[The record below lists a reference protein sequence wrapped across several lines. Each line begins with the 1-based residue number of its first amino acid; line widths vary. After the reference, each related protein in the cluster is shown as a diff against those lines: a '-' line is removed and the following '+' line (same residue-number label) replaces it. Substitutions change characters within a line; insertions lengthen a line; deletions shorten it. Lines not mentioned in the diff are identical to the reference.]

1 MERASKTE
9 RHRPRPSHELATPI
23 VSGNQQPIDRPHRL
37 TQPVGKARG
46 TSYSGKK
53 FCNTEP
59 SPTTYSSFGSNG
71 PFRQHI
77 ASTSLSGI
85 RMWELDRVGITKK
98 GESGASLVE
107 FAIVLPFLLV
117 LLLGIVEF
125 GWALGQMNDIRHGA
139 REAARLAAVDTGSA
153 TSMRTLVC
161 SSMDLGSGQTVTFTD
176 SATGAA
182 GEEAVVTVSLPVQ
195 SLTGA
200 GLIAS
205 LLPSSLTSTVRT
217 RLEQPSASWTTE
229 TGACP

>member
-1 MERASKTE
+1 MERASTTQGYGWTGSTAE
-9 RHRPRPSHELATPI
+9 FPAL
-23 VSGNQQPIDRPHRL
+23 DRPGSL
-37 TQPVGKARG
+37 TLPGLEAKG
-46 TSYSGKK
+46 TSHYGKK
-53 FCNTEP
+53 FCNIGP
-59 SPTTYSSFGSNG
+59 SLTTYSSFGSND
-71 PFRQHI
+71 PLMRHF
-77 ASTSLSGI
+77 ASASLRGI
-85 RMWELDRVGITKK
+85 RMWQLDRVGITKK
-98 GESGASLVE
+98 GDRGASLVE

-153 TSMRTLVC
+153 TLMRTLVC

-176 SATGAA
+176 SANGAA

-200 GLIAS
+200 SLITS

-217 RLEQPSASWTTE
+217 RLEQPSASWSTE

>member
-1 MERASKTE
+1 VERASTTQGNGRTGPTAE
-9 RHRPRPSHELATPI
+9 FPTLDRPRS
-23 VSGNQQPIDRPHRL
+23 L
-37 TQPVGKARG
+37 TLLSVEAKG
-46 TSYSGKK
+46 TSHFGKK
-53 FCNTEP
+53 FCNIEP
-59 SPTTYSSFGSNG
+59 PLTTYSSFGSNG
-71 PFRQHI
+71 PLMRHV
-77 ASTSLSGI
+77 ASASLRGI

-98 GESGASLVE
+98 GETGASLVE

-125 GWALGQMNDIRHGA
+125 GWVLGQMNDIRHGA

-153 TSMRTLVC
+153 TLMRSLVC

-176 SATGAA
+176 SANGAV

-200 GLIAS
+200 SLITS
-205 LLPSSLTSTVRT
+205 LLPSSLTSTVRA
-217 RLEQPSASWTTE
+217 RLEQPSASWSTE